1 MSQYKRLPFLLII
14 FSFLFISYFVSSAAA
29 LHDDQIHD
37 TPDVPFLDPDYVLP
51 SEAIESA
58 ALAQQAAERRLEE
71 AKASLSDAKLEIIY
85 AQAALE
91 SATVAEQLAEQIA
104 AKAAETTR
112 LAAAAE
118 AVGAIR

>member
-1 MSQYKRLPFLLII
+1 MSQYKQLPFLLII
-14 FSFLFISYFVSSAAA
+14 FSFLFISYFVSSAEA
-29 LHDDQIHD
+29 LHYDQIHD
-37 TPDVPFLDPDYVLP
+37 TPDVPFLDPGNVLP
-51 SEAIESA
+51 SEAVEAA

-91 SATVAEQLAEQIA
+91 SATVAEQLAEQFA
-104 AKAAETTR
+104 AKASETAR

-118 AVGAIR
+118 EAA